1 LEPTHLRFGGG
12 VDDSIVN
19 PLIFAIVIAAG
30 LLIVFSPRHKAL
42 VAFVVVSLLIPTDQ
56 VLVLG
61 GLHFPMLRLLALFGM
76 ARMVKA
82 KLSSKQAIFS
92 GGLNNLDRVIILLTM
107 FVAIDAVL
115 LFQEAGAAV
124 YQIGNLYTVFGVY
137 FLLRFLIRDLRDV
150 ERLVRTL
157 TYVVAVV
164 AIIMAIEQATGHNP
178 YAALGGARSSSY
190 ADLMERDGRF
200 RATGC
205 FEHPLLAGAF
215 GATQIPLF
223 VLLWSRGRKQRLH
236 AAIGLI
242 SCTIIVVASNSSTPI
257 LAYAAGI
264 MALLLWPLRAW
275 MRTIRWGIVGVLAGL
290 HVVMK
295 APVWHLIARVD
306 ISGGSSSY
314 HRFMLVDQCIRHFN
328 DWWLLGVKSTYE
340 WGWDMWDTCNQYV
353 ATAEYSGL
361 LPFLLFI
368 GIFVYGFKYLGGA
381 RKATRDR
388 REQYLAWALGAAL
401 FANLV
406 AFWGISYVDQIVV
419 LWYGVLASIS
429 AVWMVRLRPP
439 SIDANL
445 ETDRQQVAATKTSHE
460 QPEPIDQPIEVYS
473 PLRTSERSI
482 IL

>member
-1 LEPTHLRFGGG
+1 LVPEHLRFGGG
-12 VDDSIVN
+12 VGDSIVN
-19 PLIFAIVIAAG
+19 PLILILVIAAG
-30 LLIVFSPRHKAL
+30 MLIVFWPRHKAC
-42 VAFVVVSLLIPTDQ
+42 VTFVVVSLLIPTDQ

-76 ARMVKA
+76 ARMMKA
-82 KLSSKQAIFS
+82 KLSSKQGIFS
-92 GGLNNLDRVIILLTM
+92 GGLNNLDRVIILLTI
-107 FVAIDAVL
+107 FTAIDAVL
-115 LFQEAGAAV
+115 LFHEAAAAV

-137 FLLRFLIRDLRDV
+137 FLLRFLIRDQKDV

-157 TYVVAVV
+157 TYVVAFV
-164 AIIMAIEQATGHNP
+164 AVIMTIEQATGHNP

-223 VLLWSRGRKQRLH
+223 VLLWRRGKKHRFA

-242 SCTIIVVASNSSTPI
+242 SCTIIVATSNSSTPI

-264 MALLLWPLRAW
+264 MALLLWPLRDW
-275 MRTIRWGIVGVLAGL
+275 MRTIRWAIVGVLAGL

-314 HRFMLVDQCIRHFN
+314 HRFMLVDQCIRHFS
-328 DWWLLGVKSTYE
+328 DWWLVGVKSTAE

-353 ATAEYSGL
+353 STAEFSGL
-361 LPFLLFI
+361 LPLLLFI
-368 GIFVYGFKYLGGA
+368 GIFVYSFKYLGRA

-388 REQYLAWALGAAL
+388 RVQYLVWALGSAL
-401 FANLV
+401 FASLV
-406 AFWGISYVDQIVV
+406 AFWGISYADQIIV
-419 LWYGVLASIS
+419 LWYGLLASIS
-429 AVWMVRLRPP
+429 AVSMACPRPP
-439 SIDANL
+439 NIAANL
-445 ETDRQQVAATKTSHE
+445 EADRHQVAATKINHE
-460 QPEPIDQPIEVYS
+460 QPEPIS
-473 PLRTSERSI
+473 TN
-482 IL
+482 